1 MTRICVL
8 LAAACIFAALCGCDG
23 NATRTAPPTDDEM
36 IKGTWEV
43 TSATING
50 ESFPSEGQ
58 EDIHIGGRYVFDGET
73 LTKTPNPQFPGVTQ
87 GGSLHRYHI
96 DATKTPKQIEIQLQR
111 DGSRGPW
118 PPEKTIYKLDNDSLV
133 LCWSIVGEAAPK
145 EFESKEGENIG
156 LYEFRR
162 VGD

>member
-1 MTRICVL
+1 MTRVRL
-8 LAAACIFAALCGCDG
+8 LLPTAYLIAALCGCHG
-23 NATRTAPPTDDEM
+23 NAKNTAPPTDGES

-43 TSATING
+43 TSAVING

-58 EDIHIGGRYVFDGET
+58 EDIHIGGQYVFDGET
-73 LTKTPNPQFPGVTQ
+73 LTKFPNPQFPGVTQ
-87 GGSLHRYHI
+87 GGSLHRYQI
-96 DATKTPKQIEIQLQR
+96 DATKAPKQIEIQLQR
-111 DGSRGPW
+111 DGSRAPW
-118 PPEKTIYKLDNDSLV
+118 PPEKAIYKLDKDSLV

-162 VGD
+162 VED